1 MRGLQEKFQV
11 VVPAKEE
18 AGEQWVSAS
27 SQRDLRG
34 ISEWNNST
42 SIEQDTR
49 KFNMPPPGME
59 IANQFRTQ
67 QENQP
72 LVMSG
77 ESDVSRDTNA
87 QSFERGFTKREMKG
101 SDDCYTG
108 EHIDH
113 FYGDAGGFV
122 ERNNYLDRI

>member
-11 VVPAKEE
+11 VIPAKEE
-18 AGEQWVSAS
+18 AGEQWVSAR

-34 ISEWNNST
+34 MQPWCNSD
-42 SIEQDTR
+42 SIEQDPR
-49 KFNMPPPGME
+49 KFNLVPPGME
-59 IANQFRTQ
+59 IHNQFYTQ
-67 QENQP
+67 QQQMP
-72 LVMSG
+72 LVMAG
-77 ESDVSRDTNA
+77 QSDVSKDTNP
-87 QSFERGFTKREMKG
+87 QSFDKGFTKREMKG